1 MQLVK
6 WNVNLLIII
15 EMFLKKK
22 DSMNTI
28 LKYLFGSLILKGD
41 LPDIKTDEGILLLG
55 SAAK

>member
-1 MQLVK
+1 
-6 WNVNLLIII
+6 
-15 EMFLKKK
+15 MFLKKK